1 MKFYQSIRFRV
12 VAGILLFGA
21 LLLTLNSGITF
32 FIMGSNMSKMVG
44 NLLATEVDTF
54 LYKYEKDKTTPLPHS
69 KYMQVYTGIEKISEK
84 FRGLVRDLPPGVH
97 VVKGP
102 GHPVHVGV
110 IKLSDKAQRY
120 YMFFRGREFFEEN
133 SSLHPRQI
141 LLLSLALLLIPAIV
155 MVYFFS
161 RAVFAPVSVL
171 MKQVKALNPENIPSR
186 FSKKHPKNEIG
197 MLTETIEKA
206 MNRINEFI
214 RREKAFTRD
223 ASHEL
228 RTPLTIVKGAVE
240 IMEQETE
247 VEANPLLKRPLQRIS
262 RSVRDMEN
270 TIETFLWLAREE
282 SGEEEFC
289 LVAPVAEKAIN
300 DNRYLLDKKNVE
312 ASLSVEQ
319 NKSVRVKEEVL
330 YIAIANL
337 VRNSFN
343 FTSRG
348 TVKVTVSENSLSVE
362 DTGVGIAQDK
372 IALVTRSHTKGE
384 DSRGFGVGLNIVS
397 RLCKRYGWRLDIK
410 SDPEQS
416 GTRVVIFWDAE
427 KAR

>member
-32 FIMGSNMSKMVG
+32 FVLGNNMSKMVG

-54 LYKYEKDKTTPLPHS
+54 LYKYEKDKATPLPHS
-69 KYMQVYTGIEKISEK
+69 KYMQVYTGIEKVPEK
-84 FRGLVRDLPPGVH
+84 YKSLVRNLPPGVH
-97 VVKGP
+97 RVKGP

-110 IKLSDKAQRY
+110 MDLSDKKEPY
-120 YMFFRGREFFEEN
+120 YMFFRGRDFFDEN
-133 SSLHPRQI
+133 SSLHPRQV
-141 LLLSLALLLIPAIV
+141 LMLSLAFLLIPALV
-155 MVYFFS
+155 MAYFFS
-161 RAVFAPVSVL
+161 RALLAPVSALV
-171 MKQVKALNPENIPSR
+171 KQVKALNPAQIPSH
-186 FSKKHPKNEIG
+186 FSEKHPKNEIG
-197 MLTETIEKA
+197 LLTETIEKA

-214 RREKAFTRD
+214 QREKAFTRD

-240 IMEQETE
+240 IMEQQDE

-282 SGEEEFC
+282 SEDQEPC

-300 DNRYLLDKKNVE
+300 DNHYLLANKNVE
-312 ASLSVEQ
+312 VNFFVKDDKAV
-319 NKSVRVKEEVL
+319 KVKEEVL

-343 FTSRG
+343 FTARG
-348 TVKVTVSENSLSVE
+348 TIKVTVAQDRLSVV
-362 DTGVGIAQDK
+362 DTGVGIEQDK
-372 IALVTRSHTKGE
+372 IPLVTRSHTKGDE
-384 DSRGFGVGLNIVS
+384 SRGFGLGLNIVS
-397 RLCKRYGWRLDIK
+397 RLCKRYGWQLEIK
-410 SDPEQS
+410 SNENQT
-416 GTRVVIFWDAE
+416 GTCVNIYWDDQ
-427 KAR
+427 K